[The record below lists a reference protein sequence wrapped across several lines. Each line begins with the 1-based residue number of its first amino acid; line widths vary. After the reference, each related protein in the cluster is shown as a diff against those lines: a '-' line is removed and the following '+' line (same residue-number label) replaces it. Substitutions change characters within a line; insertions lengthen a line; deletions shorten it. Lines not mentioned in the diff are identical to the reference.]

1 MKLFKQLA
9 LTLTAVSILAS
20 CNTVSPVATDS
31 DLTLQ
36 INAKVNGQ
44 AFDTSKVFAINGRNV
59 RINQARLY
67 ISAIDLIKQDGSA
80 LRIKSSTP
88 VSVKAGTGADTN
100 TIVNIDDKI
109 VLFRYDQG
117 KSDETLG
124 KVPVGTYQSIRFVVG
139 LGNPANQVN
148 ALEVSRLYPTNPL
161 AVQTG
166 VGNWWSWNSGYIFT
180 RIQGQIDTSAAGT
193 GTPTSSAF
201 FYHIGGPT
209 DMTST
214 ITVNGPFEVRSSG
227 SNTIRT
233 SVDFAKFF
241 TGIDLKTS
249 PNCMVIRNANDGVVG
264 RRFRDN
270 QRAASV
276 FVAE

>member
-9 LTLTAVSILAS
+9 LTLIAVSFLAS
-20 CNTVSPVATDS
+20 CNTVSPVATES

-44 AFDTSKVFAINGRNV
+44 AFDTSRIFAINSRNV
-59 RINQARLY
+59 RITQARLY

-80 LRIKSSTP
+80 LRIKSTP
-88 VSVKAGTGADTN
+88 ISVKVGTGADTN
-100 TIVNIDDKI
+100 TVVNIDDKI
-109 VLFRYDQG
+109 ILFRYDQG

-166 VGNWWSWNSGYIFT
+166 ASNWWSWNSGYIFT
-180 RIQGQIDTSAAGT
+180 RIQGQIDTSMAGT

-214 ITVNGPFEVRSSG
+214 ITVNGSFEVKSSG

-241 TGIDLKTS
+241 TGIDLKKT
-249 PNCMVIRNANDGVVG
+249 PNCMVIRNTNDATIGKQ
-264 RRFRDN
+264 FRDN
-270 QRAASV
+270 QRAAGV